1 MNESDSGND
10 DDDDS
15 DDDQGDDD
23 SDDDSDGESDGN
35 AAEGDAAEVVAEWR
49 QSKKLAEAAMK
60 RAAQAAAAVNVP
72 AAKVPVLGQ
81 DVEAGAEADKEEEGE
96 REGDQTSGLQV
107 ASTHEVQSCTS
118 ACSFPCSKRT
128 PCTWEHC
135 HILFTHQGGARLDL
149 LIEGEK
155 YESILARHVH
165 PRGCPGCPACT
176 GCIPSAPRQ
185 KRKR

>member
-60 RAAQAAAAVNVP
+60 RAAQAAAVNVP

-128 PCTWEHC
+128 PCTWEPC
-135 HILFTHQGGARLDL
+135 HILFTHPGGKRLNL

-155 YESILARHVH
+155 YPNILARHVH
-165 PRGCPGCPACT
+165 RLCPACT
-176 GCIPSAPRQ
+176 GCDPSAPRSTRQ
-185 KRKR
+185 R